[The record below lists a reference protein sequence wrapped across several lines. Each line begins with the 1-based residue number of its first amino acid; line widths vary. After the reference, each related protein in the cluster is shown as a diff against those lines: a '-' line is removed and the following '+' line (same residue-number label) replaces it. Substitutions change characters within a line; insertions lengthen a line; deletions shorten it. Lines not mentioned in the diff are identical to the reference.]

1 MKQTKRPWGIKV
13 FIATLVLTCFAYFP
27 APVFADGL
35 DDLDVTMEVMDDMA
49 GIDDAVLEMRGPEGD
64 DFVGGDGDDPGD
76 DSGDDF
82 DDKASDHEEGGEG
95 DSGEDDFGE
104 EQREFEEHEDDFED
118 DDDFDEED
126 LDEEDDFEEEEGED
140 VDI

>member
-1 MKQTKRPWGIKV
+1 MKQTKCPWGIKV

-35 DDLDVTMEVMDDMA
+35 DDLDVTMEVLDDVA
-49 GIDDAVLEMRGPEGD
+49 GIDDAILEMRGPEGD
-64 DFVGGDGDDPGD
+64 GDDLGD
-76 DSGDDF
+76 DSGDDE
-82 DDKASDHEEGGEG
+82 ASDHEEDREG
-95 DSGEDDFGE
+95 DAGEDDFGE
-104 EQREFEEHEDDFED
+104 EQGEFEEHEDDFED

-140 VDI
+140 VDV

>member
-1 MKQTKRPWGIKV
+1 MKQTKCPWGIKV

-35 DDLDVTMEVMDDMA
+35 DDLDVTMEVLDDVA
-49 GIDDAVLEMRGPEGD
+49 GIDDAILEMRGPEGD
-64 DFVGGDGDDPGD
+64 GDDLGD
-76 DSGDDF
+76 DSGDDE
-82 DDKASDHEEGGEG
+82 ASDHEEDREG
-95 DSGEDDFGE
+95 DAGEDDFGE
-104 EQREFEEHEDDFED
+104 DQGEFEEHEDDFED

-140 VDI
+140 VDV

>member
-1 MKQTKRPWGIKV
+1 MKQTKCPWGIKV

-49 GIDDAVLEMRGPEGD
+49 GIDDAILEMRGPEGD
-64 DFVGGDGDDPGD
+64 GDDLGD
-76 DSGDDF
+76 DSGDDE
-82 DDKASDHEEGGEG
+82 ASDHEEDREG
-95 DSGEDDFGE
+95 DASEDDFGE
-104 EQREFEEHEDDFED
+104 EQGEFEEHEDDFED

-140 VDI
+140 VDV

>member
-1 MKQTKRPWGIKV
+1 MKQTKYPWGIKV

-35 DDLDVTMEVMDDMA
+35 DDLDVTMEVLDDVA
-49 GIDDAVLEMRGPEGD
+49 GIDDAILEMRGPEGD
-64 DFVGGDGDDPGD
+64 GDDLGD
-76 DSGDDF
+76 DSGDDE
-82 DDKASDHEEGGEG
+82 ASDHEEDREG
-95 DSGEDDFGE
+95 DASEDDFGE
-104 EQREFEEHEDDFED
+104 EQGEFEEHEDDFED

-140 VDI
+140 VDV

>member
-1 MKQTKRPWGIKV
+1 MKQTKCPWGIKV

-35 DDLDVTMEVMDDMA
+35 DDLDVTMEVLDDVA
-49 GIDDAVLEMRGPEGD
+49 GIDDAILEMRGPEGD
-64 DFVGGDGDDPGD
+64 GDDLGD
-76 DSGDDF
+76 DSGDDE
-82 DDKASDHEEGGEG
+82 ASDHEEDREG
-95 DSGEDDFGE
+95 DASEDDFGE
-104 EQREFEEHEDDFED
+104 EQGEFEEHEDDFED

-140 VDI
+140 VDV

>member
-1 MKQTKRPWGIKV
+1 MKQTKCPWGIKV

-35 DDLDVTMEVMDDMA
+35 DDLDVTMEVLDDVA
-49 GIDDAVLEMRGPEGD
+49 GIDDAILEMRGPEGD
-64 DFVGGDGDDPGD
+64 GDDLGD
-76 DSGDDF
+76 DSGDE
-82 DDKASDHEEGGEG
+82 SSGHEKDGEG
-95 DSGEDDFGE
+95 DSGEDAFGE
-104 EQREFEEHEDDFED
+104 EQGEFEEHEDDFED

-140 VDI
+140 VDV